1 VFYDPQEPQHAMID
15 RGEKNYVIPG
25 IVLIFGVFMVAGGLQ
40 RLSMTAESLGLAR
53 PKPTSI
59 RV

>member
-1 VFYDPQEPQHAMID
+1 MID